1 MQKNKIIVAL
11 STLLMT
17 LLIGCVV
24 FSDMAKAEEVFI
36 LLSSYTCNI
45 NGSERTLDLYQIDN
59 ESIEFNEAYLTI
71 EGKDP
76 EFICSEVLDIGFD
89 KYGTVWNINRHDS
102 SIRWW
107 NYDLSPT
114 FDIIRFNTVPDSTST
129 DSSAYVKGVESLV
142 FEGSGS
148 QAVVVGYKTFSGKTY
163 PLITFD
169 EMKTYLGISDVPV
182 QPTPTPTAPSVVEP
196 TPTPAGPSVVNP
208 TPTPVVPSVV
218 NPTPTP
224 TVSISTKI
232 SLKKSAGYSCLY
244 KGNTVVSKFKIK
256 KSVLT
261 WQGNGKTKT
270 FKGVKKAGFIKKSN
284 NLIFMT
290 KKGQV
295 YTLSPNGKK
304 KTILKR
310 GAKKLILKDKF
321 VVKVQTGKK
330 NINVVNM

>member
-17 LLIGCVV
+17 LLIGFMV
-24 FSDMAKAEEVFI
+24 FPDVARASDFDTETSALVNT
-36 LLSSYTCNI
+36 YTCTI
-45 NGSERTLDLYQIDN
+45 NGVDRTLLVYEDGCIYLAVGEDYPH
-59 ESIEFNEAYLTI
+59 SIYTVI
-71 EGKDP
+71 T
-76 EFICSEVLDIGFD
+76 DIGFD
-89 KYGTVWNINRHDS
+89 KYGTVWILNDENTLCWFS
-102 SIRWW
+102 
-107 NYDLSPT
+107 YDLSNSY
-114 FDIIRFNTVPDSTST
+114 DVSHGAKY
-129 DSSAYVKGVESLV
+129 AYNVESLV
-142 FEGSGS
+142 FDS
-148 QAVVVGYKTFSGKTY
+148 QRFVIGYKKFSDDTTY
-163 PLITFD
+163 PILTLD
-169 EMKTYLGISDVPV
+169 EIRASFNTPDNPTPT
-182 QPTPTPTAPSVVEP
+182 PTPTPTAPSVVKPTP

-218 NPTPTP
+218 NPTPLIVNPNVTP
-224 TVSISTKI
+224 NLSTRPKVANNTI

-304 KTILKR
+304 KTILKK
-310 GAKKLILKDKF
+310 GAKKLVFEGGYVTK
-321 VVKVQTGKK
+321 VKKASGSVNVTKK
-330 NINVVNM
+330 